1 MLRVCLISIVLFMLA
16 CSGSTGPSYP
26 EYSMIYII
34 DTGTGTISDEIDMN
48 AGISYI
54 SISPDGN
61 YLYIVQYSED
71 DIVQVDCL
79 TNSVSGSLS
88 LGPYDMCSYLCL
100 NDQATELYANYGGM
114 IFIVDVPSLTVR
126 DSVYSDIAGV
136 IRMTHRPGTDL
147 LYASF
152 HNSPGLKGIYVIDVA
167 QCEVVDTLDYW
178 PSNIVFS
185 ETGDDLYISDG
196 QTIKRLDPDLGTQL
210 ASCNVNENVSG
221 ICLDPVS
228 NTVYVSWHAFN
239 SIEGGVISLDGSSLS
254 FQDSVNVEYGVSLL
268 CHLPVMDNLYL
279 GIRSTLNGDK
289 VMVLD
294 LPGLD
299 TVNEIIIPEGLVDIV
314 ADPAGNYVYCS
325 IEYAVDI

>member
-1 MLRVCLISIVLFMLA
+1 MLRVSLISIVVFMLA

-61 YLYIVQYSED
+61 YLYVVQYSED

-88 LGPYDMCSYLCL
+88 LGSYDWCIDLCL
-100 NDQATELYANYGGM
+100 NDQGTELYANYGGM

-136 IRMTHRPGTDL
+136 GRITHRPGTDL

-152 HNSPGLKGIYVIDVA
+152 YQSSSLTGIYVIDVA
-167 QCEVVDTLDYW
+167 QCEVINTLDYRT
-178 PSNIVFS
+178 SNIVFS
-185 ETGDDLYISDG
+185 ETGNDLYISDE
-196 QTIKRLDPDLGTQL
+196 TSIKRLDPDLGTQL
-210 ASCNVNENVSG
+210 ASFDVNNAFSE
-221 ICLDPVS
+221 ICFDPVS
-228 NTVYVSWHAFN
+228 NTVYASR
-239 SIEGGVISLDGSSLS
+239 SDPYSTERGVISLDGSSLLL
-254 FQDSVNVEYGVSLL
+254 QDSVNINYDVSII
-268 CHLPVMDNLYL
+268 CHLPVKDNLYL
-279 GIRSTLNGDK
+279 GITSALNSDK

-294 LPGLD
+294 LPGLEII
-299 TVNEIIIPEGLVDIV
+299 NEISVPEGLTDMV
-314 ADPAGNYVYCS
+314 ADPSGDYVYCS
-325 IEYAVDI
+325 LEYAVDI